1 MDAVEPTDQYDID
14 SYDAIYKVVDLAMK
28 GAAEGDLAKLGA
40 AFHADARMYGE
51 VYGQR
56 YDEPIAA
63 FFDLCKRQ
71 PPRSGRPLQVAHCRH
86 HACGRRRHG
95 DGRRRRMLG

>member
-63 FFDLCKRQ
+63 FFDLCKRHPSVRAAATGRALSTSRVWA
-71 PPRSGRPLQVAHCRH
+71 PPPW
-86 HACGRRRHG
+86 
-95 DGRRRRMLG
+95 

>member
-40 AFHADARMYGE
+40 AFHADARMYVRCTGS
-51 VYGQR
+51 VTMNRSPRFSICAKGTPSVR
-56 YDEPIAA
+56 AA
-63 FFDLCKRQ
+63 ATGRALSTSRVWA
-71 PPRSGRPLQVAHCRH
+71 PPPW
-86 HACGRRRHG
+86 
-95 DGRRRRMLG
+95 